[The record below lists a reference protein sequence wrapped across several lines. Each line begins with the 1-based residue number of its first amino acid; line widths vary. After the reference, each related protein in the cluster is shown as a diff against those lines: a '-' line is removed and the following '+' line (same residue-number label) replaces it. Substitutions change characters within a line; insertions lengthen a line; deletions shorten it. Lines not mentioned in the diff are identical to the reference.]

1 MTVKEYIAA
10 HEEEFLQD
18 LFALLRIPS
27 ISSQSEHKPDMV
39 HTAEHWRDYLLAS
52 KFIPPPVIPLFLPSA
67 L

>member
-39 HTAEHWRDYLLAS
+39 RTAEAD
-52 KFIPPPVIPLFLPSA
+52 
-67 L
+67 